1 MKKFLIIQTAF
12 IGDVIL
18 ATPLIENLHAAYP
31 DAQIDFMLRKGNEA
45 LLTNHPF
52 IHQLYIWDKRK
63 NKYKNLWQIFSKL
76 RAEHYDA
83 VINVQRFF
91 ATGIIT
97 AFSGA
102 AYTIGFSKNPLS
114 VFFTKRI
121 KHIIGTAKNP
131 LHEVERN
138 HGLLQDFMDEPPSP
152 VRLYPSEKDFAD
164 TAPFKSKTYYTIS
177 PASVWFTKQWPEIK
191 WVELI
196 HALPKDASIY
206 LLGGPDDK
214 ALANS
219 IIRLCD
225 NKNIVNLCGR
235 FHLLGSAAL
244 MKDAIM
250 NFVNDSAPMHLASS
264 MNARVTAVYCST
276 VPWFG
281 FGPRSSTQFVAEVTE
296 KLPCRP
302 CGLHGKKVCPLKHFN
317 CAHQIDVQVMMER
330 IGQNI

>member
-18 ATPLIENLHAAYP
+18 ATPLLENLHAAYP
-31 DAQIDFMLRKGNEA
+31 NAQIDFLLRKGNEA
-45 LLTNHPF
+45 LLTNHPL
-52 IHQLYIWDKRK
+52 IHHLFIWDKKK
-63 NKYKNLWQIFSKL
+63 NKYKNLWQIFKQV
-76 RAEHYDA
+76 RAEQYDA

-114 VFFTKRI
+114 ILFTKKI
-121 KHIIGTAKNP
+121 KHVIGTAKNP

-138 HGLLQDFMDEPPSP
+138 HALLQDFVSESAAP
-152 VRLYPSEKDFAD
+152 VKLYPSEKDYAD

-177 PASVWFTKQWPEIK
+177 PASVWFTKQWPIVK

-196 HALPKDASIY
+196 HSLPKDVQIY

-214 ALANS
+214 ELANG
-219 IIRLCD
+219 IIKLSEH
-225 NKNIVNLCGR
+225 KHIENLCGR

-244 MKDAIM
+244 MKDAQM
-250 NFVNDSAPMHLASS
+250 NFVNDSAPMHLASA
-264 MNARVTAVYCST
+264 MNAPVTAFYCST
-276 VPWFG
+276 MPYFG
-281 FGPRSSTQFVAEVTE
+281 FGPRSSIQFIAEVKE
-296 KLPCRP
+296 NLSCRP
-302 CGLHGKKVCPLKHFN
+302 CGLHGKKACPLKHFN
-317 CAHQIDVQVMMER
+317 CAYEIDVNALIRKVIE
-330 IGQNI
+330 

>member
-18 ATPLIENLHAAYP
+18 ATPIIENLHAAYP

-45 LLTNHPF
+45 LLQKHPY
-52 IHQLYIWDKRK
+52 IHHVLVWEKRK
-63 NKYKNLWQIFSKL
+63 NKYKNLWQIFSKV
-76 RAEHYDA
+76 RAEQYDT

-102 AYTIGFSKNPLS
+102 ACTIGFSKNPLS
-114 VFFTKRI
+114 VFFTKRV

-138 HGLLQDFMDEPPSP
+138 HALVKDFLSESP
-152 VRLYPSEKDFAD
+152 APVKLYPSEKDYAD
-164 TAPFKSKTYYTIS
+164 TAPYKSKTYYTIS
-177 PASVWFTKQWPEIK
+177 PASVWFTKQWPIVK

-196 HALPKDASIY
+196 HALPKDAQIY

-214 ALANS
+214 ELANG
-219 IIRLCD
+219 IISLSE
-225 NKNIVNLCGR
+225 NKNIENLCGR

-244 MKDAIM
+244 MQDAIM

-281 FGPRSSTQFVAEVTE
+281 FGPRSSTQIIAEVATQ
-296 KLPCRP
+296 LPCRP
-302 CGLHGKKVCPLKHFN
+302 CGLHGKKACPLKHFN
-317 CAHQIDVQVMMER
+317 CAYQIDVQAMVQK
-330 IGQNI
+330 IG